1 MEKKIEITKNGDIGM
16 QKPKRKKK
24 KKKKRENSEKKKS

>member
-16 QKPKRKKK
+16 QKPKRKKEK
-24 KKKKRENSEKKKS
+24 EKKEREQ